1 MNAFDFI
8 QRHYTA
14 KYRHQ
19 EVKVEISNY
28 LIVYQNLS
36 SLKGK
41 KNMLRHL
48 RTFNWFLTFSNS
60 IANHL
65 LVKFVGIDYYLLV
78 VEPVDNNVGFRF

>member
-41 KNMLRHL
+41 KKHA
-48 RTFNWFLTFSNS
+48 TSFED
-60 IANHL
+60 
-65 LVKFVGIDYYLLV
+65 V
-78 VEPVDNNVGFRF
+78 